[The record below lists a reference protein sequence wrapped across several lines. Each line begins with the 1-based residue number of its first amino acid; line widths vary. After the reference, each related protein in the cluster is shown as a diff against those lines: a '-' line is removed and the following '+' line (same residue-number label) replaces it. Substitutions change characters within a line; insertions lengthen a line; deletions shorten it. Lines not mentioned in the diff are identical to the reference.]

1 MHVAASLEFKTFE
14 LDCFDNLG
22 SSRQLKYIYCYL
34 RDLGAQGVLTEP
46 HYFDKDYLSEFAAF
60 YSVSSRGYP
69 NSCQRLHF
77 FNIPVTRELF
87 VEAAS
92 GNESTLRKLQK
103 AYLGFAVIRPIP
115 AAPLGCTVLA
125 WYPDNVRTTRRITSP
140 SRQYH
145 CHLAGIRLTV
155 TGLAWQQ
162 QDTAV
167 GACATVGLWSMLHA
181 SSFDNDHSAPTT
193 AQITEA
199 AHQNAVT
206 GARVFPSS
214 GLTIIQLLEAIK
226 RYHMA
231 PFAMNGDIKPAHD
244 FIRSDAYLRSPGF
257 SRERFAST
265 CASFIRSGYPVLAIG
280 QSEGSGRHAIC
291 ITGFRDE
298 AQAEVPPRAVRAAD
312 ESILHVY
319 IHDDN
324 LGPNV
329 RFAVKTRSQFGQVV
343 LVPDPPELSGVDD
356 YVPPTAGH
364 PGFIPQQLVV
374 CTHEDLRT
382 SPDKLNG
389 TGLKI
394 GADISTEMNRL
405 LERSGLPQR
414 GLLYSCRFMLLRD
427 YLGAELASMF
437 ASAGDESYSLLGRV
451 RLELVERV
459 VPMSKHIGVVRISLQ
474 SSTPLLDVLFDTS
487 DSDLNHPVFAHI
499 SYGLNVCRILEGVEG
514 YESGRFGVQIRAF
527 EPVLSA

>member
-1 MHVAASLEFKTFE
+1 MHTAASLELQCFTEQCFSE
-14 LDCFDNLG
+14 LYP
-22 SSRQLKYIYCYL
+22 SRQLRYIYCYL
-34 RDLGAQGVLTEP
+34 RDLGAQSILSEP

-60 YSVSSRGYP
+60 YSVSARGYP
-69 NSCQRLHF
+69 NTCRRLHF
-77 FNIPVTRELF
+77 FSAKVTRKQLT
-87 VEAAS
+87 EAVS
-92 GNESTLRKLQK
+92 GRQHAMDRLQN
-103 AYLGFAVIRPIP
+103 AYLGFCVIRPIS

-125 WYPDNVRTTRRITSP
+125 WYPDTGRSTRRITAP

-162 QDTAV
+162 QDSAV

-199 AHQNAVT
+199 AHQTAVT
-206 GARVFPSS
+206 GARVFPSN

-231 PFAMNGDIKPAHD
+231 PFAMSGDIQPTAAT
-244 FIRSDAYLRSPGF
+244 IRTDTIQRSAGF
-257 SRERFAST
+257 SKERFAST

-280 QSEGSGRHAIC
+280 HSAGNGRHAVC
-291 ITGFRDE
+291 ITGFRE
-298 AQAEVPPRAVRAAD
+298 EPPGEVAPKAVKAAD
-312 ESILHVY
+312 ESIVHVY

-329 RFAVKTRSQFGQVV
+329 RFAVTTNSRFGQVM
-343 LVPDPPELSGVDD
+343 LRPDPPDTKRDGVHAS
-356 YVPPTAGH
+356 PTLDH
-364 PGFIPQQLVV
+364 PAFIPQQLVV

-382 SPDKLNG
+382 SPDQLNG

-394 GADISTEMNRL
+394 CADISGTMNSL
-405 LERSGLPQR
+405 LESTGQPQR

-427 YLGAELASMF
+427 YLSTELASLF
-437 ASAGDESYSLLGRV
+437 DGEDSVALLGRV
-451 RLELVERV
+451 RLEIVERI
-459 VPMSKHIGVVRISLQ
+459 VPMSKHVGVVRIALQ
-474 SSTPLLDVLFDTS
+474 DSTPLLDVLYDTS

-499 SYGLNVCRILEGVEG
+499 AYGLTVCRILEGVEG
-514 YESGRFGVQIRAF
+514 YEQNRFGVQIQAF
-527 EPVLSA
+527 DVEPDRPG

>member
-1 MHVAASLEFKTFE
+1 MHQAASLEFHAFCK
-14 LDCFDNLG
+14 DCFDDLYP
-22 SSRQLKYIYCYL
+22 SRQLSYLYCYL
-34 RDLGAQGVLTEP
+34 RDLNAQTILVEP

-69 NSCQRLHF
+69 NTCRRLHF
-77 FNIPVTRELF
+77 FADNVSRAQFTDA
-87 VEAAS
+87 VS
-92 GNESTLRKLQK
+92 GKAGALGMLQN
-103 AYLGFAVIRPIP
+103 AYLGFTVIRPIS
-115 AAPLGCTVLA
+115 AAPLGCTVLG
-125 WYPDNVRTTRRITSP
+125 WYPDVGRTTRRVTSP
-140 SRQYH
+140 SREYH
-145 CHLAGIRLTV
+145 CHIAGIRLSV

-162 QDTAV
+162 QDSAV

-199 AHQNAVT
+199 AHQTAVT
-206 GARVFPSS
+206 GARVFPSN

-231 PFAMNGDIKPAHD
+231 PFAMSGDIQPRNAS
-244 FIRSDAYLRSPGF
+244 IRTDQISRSAGF

-280 QSEGSGRHAIC
+280 QSVGNGRHAIC
-291 ITGFRDE
+291 ITGFRE
-298 AQAEVPPRAVRAAD
+298 EPSGVVPARAVKAAD

-329 RFAVKTRSQFGQVV
+329 RFAVKTRSQFGQVM
-343 LVPDPPELSGVDD
+343 LLPDPPENKREGDNAS
-356 YVPPTAGH
+356 PTIGH
-364 PGFIPQQLVV
+364 PAFIPQQLVV

-394 GADISTEMNRL
+394 CADISITMNEL
-405 LERSGLPQR
+405 LERSGLPGR

-427 YLGAELASMF
+427 YLSEELHKLF
-437 ASAGDESYSLLGRV
+437 SADEEAQLLGRV
-451 RLELVERV
+451 RMEVVERV
-459 VPMSKHIGVVRISLQ
+459 VPMSKHVGVVRISLQ
-474 SSTPLLDVLFDTS
+474 DSTPLLDVLYDTS
-487 DSDLNHPVFAHI
+487 DSDLNHPVFAHL
-499 SYGLNVCRILEGVEG
+499 SFGVNVCRILEGVEG
-514 YESGRFGVQIRAF
+514 FRQDRFGVQIKAF
-527 EPVLSA
+527 D